1 MQLKTRKTYK
11 AIVILPG
18 VFKQN
23 RHPAFAAN
31 RRPYPYYA
39 KADRE
44 DIILFKQCVE
54 RPAKIARTAN
64 YHSCRFLISS

>member
-11 AIVILPG
+11 AIVVLPG
-18 VFKQN
+18 VFNQN
-23 RHPAFAAN
+23 RRPAFVAN

-44 DIILFKQCVE
+44 DIILFK
-54 RPAKIARTAN
+54 
-64 YHSCRFLISS
+64 